1 MAADLL
7 GQSVAVGREWQA
19 REIAVDTVA
28 KSAMTADIMPRWVSR
43 QSSLKESTKF
53 LAR

>member
-19 REIAVDTVA
+19 SEIAVDAVA
-28 KSAMTADIMPRWVSR
+28 KLP
-43 QSSLKESTKF
+43 
-53 LAR
+53 